1 MDTRLQEEKP
11 HQQSDNY
18 EVEAPCTHSNISKSL
33 QGRTAG
39 KPIKQ
44 TGETE
49 ALNDIRSPVRTGKG
63 SLVTAGTGTI
73 GDRELREG
81 EQGKGVDIGWKGGK
95 RRDRTAGEMRS
106 SNSRD

>member
-1 MDTRLQEEKP
+1 MDIRLQEEKP

-18 EVEAPCTHSNISKSL
+18 EEVEAPCTATLVKVSKEEQL
-33 QGRTAG
+33 E

-63 SLVTAGTGTI
+63 SLVKAGAGTI
-73 GDRELREG
+73 GDREG
-81 EQGKGVDIGWKGGK
+81 EQGKGVDIGWKGSK
-95 RRDRTAGEMRS
+95 RRDRTAGEMRR

>member
-1 MDTRLQEEKP
+1 MKKLKHPAHTATLVKVSKEE
-11 HQQSDNY
+11 QL
-18 EVEAPCTHSNISKSL
+18 E
-33 QGRTAG
+33 

-63 SLVTAGTGTI
+63 SLVTAGAGTI
-73 GDRELREG
+73 GDREG

>member
-1 MDTRLQEEKP
+1 MDIRLQEEKP

-18 EVEAPCTHSNISKSL
+18 EEVEAHCTHNNISKSF

-39 KPIKQ
+39 
-44 TGETE
+44 E
-49 ALNDIRSPVRTGKG
+49 ANKTNGGNRSLKLHKVSCYRTGKG
-63 SLVTAGTGTI
+63 SLVTAGAGTI
-73 GDRELREG
+73 GDKEG
-81 EQGKGVDIGWKGGK
+81 EQGKGVDIGQKVGK